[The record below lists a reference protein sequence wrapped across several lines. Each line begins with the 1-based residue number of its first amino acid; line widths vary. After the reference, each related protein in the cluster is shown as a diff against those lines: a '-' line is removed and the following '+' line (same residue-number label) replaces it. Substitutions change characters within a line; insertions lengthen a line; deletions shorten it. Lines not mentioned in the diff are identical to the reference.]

1 MGFGRNGH
9 RIVADNF
16 FKGGV
21 DQLCEVL
28 VPHID
33 VQLDAGIG
41 ADVVDI
47 VGADGHPFAVA
58 YRNLGVQNFGENRNE
73 EGVAKSAQVSGTWHF
88 QGQVQSRKLRE
99 IAGWASFIHSLDSA
113 EHVEKLSRIATELGR
128 EISIFLQLSLDGAPD
143 RGGVIKSE
151 LAALADSVAN
161 LPQIK
166 LVGLMCVPPV
176 EYEHERAFSEIA
188 EIHQGFLGNCP
199 AATFLSAG
207 MSSDYEVAITHGATH
222 LRIGSQILGS
232 RADHP

>member
-1 MGFGRNGH
+1 MSSREIEIAAALAAVESQIAAEAAKAGRD
-9 RIVADNF
+9 RSEITLIAVTKTYPAS
-16 FKGGV
+16 
-21 DQLCEVL
+21 
-28 VPHID
+28 D
-33 VQLDAGIG
+33 VEIL
-41 ADVVDI
+41 
-47 VGADGHPFAVA
+47 
-58 YRNLGVQNFGENRNE
+58 RNLGVQNFGENRNE

-88 QGQVQSRKLRE
+88 QGQVQSRKLRD

-113 EHVEKLSRIATELGR
+113 DHLEKLSRIATELGR

-188 EIHQGFLGNCP
+188 EIHQGFLGNFP
-199 AATFLSAG
+199 TATFLSAG

-232 RADHP
+232 RPYHP

>member
-1 MGFGRNGH
+1 MSSRELEIAAALAAVESQIAATAAKAGRD
-9 RIVADNF
+9 RSEITLIAVTKTYPAS
-16 FKGGV
+16 
-21 DQLCEVL
+21 
-28 VPHID
+28 D
-33 VQLDAGIG
+33 VEIL
-41 ADVVDI
+41 
-47 VGADGHPFAVA
+47 
-58 YRNLGVQNFGENRNE
+58 RNLGVQNFGENRNE

-88 QGQVQSRKLRE
+88 QGQVQSRKLRD

-188 EIHQGFLGNCP
+188 EIHQGFLGNFP

-232 RADHP
+232 RPYHP